1 MLRARVNVMS
11 NIDGLTEAITEVWG
25 EETEFEEHGFEY
37 VVFLIEK
44 DIEDIREDNWDEEET
59 TEELADIIIN
69 ASRAIH
75 EISGE
80 SPEEVIEDRLEIRM
94 KGNTTELVER
104 YENIFERE
112 HRNTQ

>member
-1 MLRARVNVMS
+1 MNLMS
-11 NIDGLTEAITEVWG
+11 NIEGLTEAITEVWG

-44 DIEDIREDNWDEEET
+44 DIEDIRDDNWDEEET

-75 EISGE
+75 EIAGKT
-80 SPEEVIEDRLEIRM
+80 PEEVIEDRLENRM
-94 KGNTTELVER
+94 NGNTTELVER
-104 YENIFERE
+104 YEKIFERE
-112 HRNTQ
+112 HRDTK